1 MTITGT
7 GTMLRRPIGMMIDP
21 LRNLGVQVRSNG
33 YLPITVQGPLRGGE
47 TDVEAYVSSQF
58 LTGLLMSLPLAE
70 GDTILHVEQPN
81 SLPYLAVTV
90 DLASKFRIRMEH
102 NGFREFF
109 IPGGQHY
116 HPAKLHIEG
125 DWSSAAFMLV
135 AGAIAGE
142 VTAKRMNTLSL
153 QADLAIIQALTK
165 AGAVII
171 TTPDEITVRKR
182 ELTGFDFD
190 ATQRPDLFPILAVL
204 GANCEGTTHIRGVNR
219 LVYKESNRAEAIVS
233 EYTKLGM
240 DVALEDDV
248 MTVRGGS
255 LSGGTIDSCNDHR
268 IAMAAAI
275 AALAASGPVTIT
287 NAQAVTKSYPRFWD
301 DLDSIIRTKHEQF
314 RAQFQNNPFRRVAR
328 PRDRRHDRR
337 NAGRHSLL
345 GAGPRSRPRT
355 PPQYG
360 DGRHYAPARTR
371 PAGNRI
377 GHLQR
382 THGRHPADHPVP
394 ECKHETARLCRL
406 RPSSPSVT
414 CRPRRFPQ
422 IRRLQS
428 SRRRRHV
435 LRPDDRRTGRSR
447 SRSQKLLP
455 GVRFSTRLTEIDG
468 MTDSG
473 SFERIL
479 NDLRLAGDTA
489 GGVVEIRAQGVAAGT
504 GEPFF
509 DSIESTAAHLIFPYR
524 VSKE

>member
-1 MTITGT
+1 MEKTIHPSQVSGEVRPPCSKSYAQRALAAALLSDGETTLSNIELCDDTRYAMNVITGLGASVRQTGPTEYVIRGGLAPITDTINTGESGLATRLFTPIAALCDRRMTITGT

-248 MTVRGGS
+248 MTVQGGS

-301 DLDSIIRTKHEQF
+301 DLDSIIRTK
-314 RAQFQNNPFRRVAR
+314 A
-328 PRDRRHDRR
+328 
-337 NAGRHSLL
+337 
-345 GAGPRSRPRT
+345 
-355 PPQYG
+355 
-360 DGRHYAPARTR
+360 
-371 PAGNRI
+371 
-377 GHLQR
+377 
-382 THGRHPADHPVP
+382 
-394 ECKHETARLCRL
+394 
-406 RPSSPSVT
+406 
-414 CRPRRFPQ
+414 
-422 IRRLQS
+422 
-428 SRRRRHV
+428 
-435 LRPDDRRTGRSR
+435 
-447 SRSQKLLP
+447 
-455 GVRFSTRLTEIDG
+455 
-468 MTDSG
+468 
-473 SFERIL
+473 
-479 NDLRLAGDTA
+479 
-489 GGVVEIRAQGVAAGT
+489 
-504 GEPFF
+504 
-509 DSIESTAAHLIFPYR
+509 
-524 VSKE
+524 

>member
-1 MTITGT
+1 MEKTIHPSQVSGEVRPPCSKSYAQRALAAALLSAGETTLSNIELCDDTRYAMNVITGLGASVRQTGPTEYVIRGGLAPITDTINTGESGLATRLFTPIAALCDRRMTITGT

-301 DLDSIIRTKHEQF
+301 DLDSIIRTK
-314 RAQFQNNPFRRVAR
+314 A
-328 PRDRRHDRR
+328 
-337 NAGRHSLL
+337 
-345 GAGPRSRPRT
+345 
-355 PPQYG
+355 
-360 DGRHYAPARTR
+360 
-371 PAGNRI
+371 
-377 GHLQR
+377 
-382 THGRHPADHPVP
+382 
-394 ECKHETARLCRL
+394 
-406 RPSSPSVT
+406 
-414 CRPRRFPQ
+414 
-422 IRRLQS
+422 
-428 SRRRRHV
+428 
-435 LRPDDRRTGRSR
+435 
-447 SRSQKLLP
+447 
-455 GVRFSTRLTEIDG
+455 
-468 MTDSG
+468 
-473 SFERIL
+473 
-479 NDLRLAGDTA
+479 
-489 GGVVEIRAQGVAAGT
+489 
-504 GEPFF
+504 
-509 DSIESTAAHLIFPYR
+509 
-524 VSKE
+524 

>member
-1 MTITGT
+1 MEKTIHPSQVSGEVRPPCSKSYAQRALAAALLSDGETTLSNIELCDDTRYAMNVITGLGASVRQTGPTEYVIRGGLAPITDTINTGESGLATRLFTPIAALCDRRMTITGT

-109 IPGGQHY
+109 IPGGQLY

-301 DLDSIIRTKHEQF
+301 DLDSIIRTK
-314 RAQFQNNPFRRVAR
+314 A
-328 PRDRRHDRR
+328 
-337 NAGRHSLL
+337 
-345 GAGPRSRPRT
+345 
-355 PPQYG
+355 
-360 DGRHYAPARTR
+360 
-371 PAGNRI
+371 
-377 GHLQR
+377 
-382 THGRHPADHPVP
+382 
-394 ECKHETARLCRL
+394 
-406 RPSSPSVT
+406 
-414 CRPRRFPQ
+414 
-422 IRRLQS
+422 
-428 SRRRRHV
+428 
-435 LRPDDRRTGRSR
+435 
-447 SRSQKLLP
+447 
-455 GVRFSTRLTEIDG
+455 
-468 MTDSG
+468 
-473 SFERIL
+473 
-479 NDLRLAGDTA
+479 
-489 GGVVEIRAQGVAAGT
+489 
-504 GEPFF
+504 
-509 DSIESTAAHLIFPYR
+509 
-524 VSKE
+524 

>member
-1 MTITGT
+1 MEKTIHPSQVSGEVRPPCSKSYAQRALAAALLSDGETTLSNIELCDDTRYAMNVITGLGASVRQTGPTEYVIRGGLAPITDTINTGESGLATRLFTPIAALCDRRMTITGT

-90 DLASKFRIRMEH
+90 DIASKFRIRMEH

-301 DLDSIIRTKHEQF
+301 DLDSIIRTK
-314 RAQFQNNPFRRVAR
+314 A
-328 PRDRRHDRR
+328 
-337 NAGRHSLL
+337 
-345 GAGPRSRPRT
+345 
-355 PPQYG
+355 
-360 DGRHYAPARTR
+360 
-371 PAGNRI
+371 
-377 GHLQR
+377 
-382 THGRHPADHPVP
+382 
-394 ECKHETARLCRL
+394 
-406 RPSSPSVT
+406 
-414 CRPRRFPQ
+414 
-422 IRRLQS
+422 
-428 SRRRRHV
+428 
-435 LRPDDRRTGRSR
+435 
-447 SRSQKLLP
+447 
-455 GVRFSTRLTEIDG
+455 
-468 MTDSG
+468 
-473 SFERIL
+473 
-479 NDLRLAGDTA
+479 
-489 GGVVEIRAQGVAAGT
+489 
-504 GEPFF
+504 
-509 DSIESTAAHLIFPYR
+509 
-524 VSKE
+524 

>member
-1 MTITGT
+1 MEKTIHPSQVSGEVRPPCSKSYAQRALAAALLSDGETTLSNIELCDDTRYAMNVITGLGASVRQTGPTEYVIRGGLAPITDTINTGESGLATRLFTPIAALCDRRMTITGT

-233 EYTKLGM
+233 EYPKLGM

-301 DLDSIIRTKHEQF
+301 DLDSIIRTK
-314 RAQFQNNPFRRVAR
+314 A
-328 PRDRRHDRR
+328 
-337 NAGRHSLL
+337 
-345 GAGPRSRPRT
+345 
-355 PPQYG
+355 
-360 DGRHYAPARTR
+360 
-371 PAGNRI
+371 
-377 GHLQR
+377 
-382 THGRHPADHPVP
+382 
-394 ECKHETARLCRL
+394 
-406 RPSSPSVT
+406 
-414 CRPRRFPQ
+414 
-422 IRRLQS
+422 
-428 SRRRRHV
+428 
-435 LRPDDRRTGRSR
+435 
-447 SRSQKLLP
+447 
-455 GVRFSTRLTEIDG
+455 
-468 MTDSG
+468 
-473 SFERIL
+473 
-479 NDLRLAGDTA
+479 
-489 GGVVEIRAQGVAAGT
+489 
-504 GEPFF
+504 
-509 DSIESTAAHLIFPYR
+509 
-524 VSKE
+524 

>member
-1 MTITGT
+1 MEKTIHPSQVSGEVRPPCSKSYAQRALAAALLSDGETTLSNIELCDDTRYAMNVITGLGASVRQTGPTEYVIRGGLAPITDTINTGESGLATRLFTPIAALCDRRMTITGT
-7 GTMLRRPIGMMIDP
+7 GTMLRRPICMMIDP

-301 DLDSIIRTKHEQF
+301 DLDSIIRTK
-314 RAQFQNNPFRRVAR
+314 A
-328 PRDRRHDRR
+328 
-337 NAGRHSLL
+337 
-345 GAGPRSRPRT
+345 
-355 PPQYG
+355 
-360 DGRHYAPARTR
+360 
-371 PAGNRI
+371 
-377 GHLQR
+377 
-382 THGRHPADHPVP
+382 
-394 ECKHETARLCRL
+394 
-406 RPSSPSVT
+406 
-414 CRPRRFPQ
+414 
-422 IRRLQS
+422 
-428 SRRRRHV
+428 
-435 LRPDDRRTGRSR
+435 
-447 SRSQKLLP
+447 
-455 GVRFSTRLTEIDG
+455 
-468 MTDSG
+468 
-473 SFERIL
+473 
-479 NDLRLAGDTA
+479 
-489 GGVVEIRAQGVAAGT
+489 
-504 GEPFF
+504 
-509 DSIESTAAHLIFPYR
+509 
-524 VSKE
+524 

>member
-1 MTITGT
+1 MEKTIHPSQVSGEVRPPCSKSYAQRALAAALLTDGETTLSNIELCDDTRYAMNVITGLGASVWQTGPTEYVIRGGLAPITDTINTGESGLATRLFTPIAALCDRRMTITGT

-204 GANCEGTTHIRGVNR
+204 GANCEGTTHIRGMNR

-301 DLDSIIRTKHEQF
+301 DLDSIIRTK
-314 RAQFQNNPFRRVAR
+314 A
-328 PRDRRHDRR
+328 
-337 NAGRHSLL
+337 
-345 GAGPRSRPRT
+345 
-355 PPQYG
+355 
-360 DGRHYAPARTR
+360 
-371 PAGNRI
+371 
-377 GHLQR
+377 
-382 THGRHPADHPVP
+382 
-394 ECKHETARLCRL
+394 
-406 RPSSPSVT
+406 
-414 CRPRRFPQ
+414 
-422 IRRLQS
+422 
-428 SRRRRHV
+428 
-435 LRPDDRRTGRSR
+435 
-447 SRSQKLLP
+447 
-455 GVRFSTRLTEIDG
+455 
-468 MTDSG
+468 
-473 SFERIL
+473 
-479 NDLRLAGDTA
+479 
-489 GGVVEIRAQGVAAGT
+489 
-504 GEPFF
+504 
-509 DSIESTAAHLIFPYR
+509 
-524 VSKE
+524 

>member
-1 MTITGT
+1 MEKTIHPSQVSGEVRPPCSKSYAQRALAAALLSDGETTLSNIELCDDTRYAMNVITGLGASVRQTGPTEYVIRGGLAPITDTINTGESGLATRLFTPIAALCDRRMTITGT

-190 ATQRPDLFPILAVL
+190 ATQRPDLFPILAIL

-301 DLDSIIRTKHEQF
+301 DLDSIIRTK
-314 RAQFQNNPFRRVAR
+314 A
-328 PRDRRHDRR
+328 
-337 NAGRHSLL
+337 
-345 GAGPRSRPRT
+345 
-355 PPQYG
+355 
-360 DGRHYAPARTR
+360 
-371 PAGNRI
+371 
-377 GHLQR
+377 
-382 THGRHPADHPVP
+382 
-394 ECKHETARLCRL
+394 
-406 RPSSPSVT
+406 
-414 CRPRRFPQ
+414 
-422 IRRLQS
+422 
-428 SRRRRHV
+428 
-435 LRPDDRRTGRSR
+435 
-447 SRSQKLLP
+447 
-455 GVRFSTRLTEIDG
+455 
-468 MTDSG
+468 
-473 SFERIL
+473 
-479 NDLRLAGDTA
+479 
-489 GGVVEIRAQGVAAGT
+489 
-504 GEPFF
+504 
-509 DSIESTAAHLIFPYR
+509 
-524 VSKE
+524 

>member
-1 MTITGT
+1 MEKTIHPSQVSGEVRPSCSKSYAQRALAAALLSDGETTLSNIELCDDTRYAMNVITGLGASVRQTGPTEYVIRGGLAPITDTINTGESGLATRLFTPIAALCDRRMTITGT

-301 DLDSIIRTKHEQF
+301 DLDSIIRTK
-314 RAQFQNNPFRRVAR
+314 A
-328 PRDRRHDRR
+328 
-337 NAGRHSLL
+337 
-345 GAGPRSRPRT
+345 
-355 PPQYG
+355 
-360 DGRHYAPARTR
+360 
-371 PAGNRI
+371 
-377 GHLQR
+377 
-382 THGRHPADHPVP
+382 
-394 ECKHETARLCRL
+394 
-406 RPSSPSVT
+406 
-414 CRPRRFPQ
+414 
-422 IRRLQS
+422 
-428 SRRRRHV
+428 
-435 LRPDDRRTGRSR
+435 
-447 SRSQKLLP
+447 
-455 GVRFSTRLTEIDG
+455 
-468 MTDSG
+468 
-473 SFERIL
+473 
-479 NDLRLAGDTA
+479 
-489 GGVVEIRAQGVAAGT
+489 
-504 GEPFF
+504 
-509 DSIESTAAHLIFPYR
+509 
-524 VSKE
+524 

>member
-1 MTITGT
+1 MEKTIHPSQVSGEVRPPCSKSYAQRARAAALISDGETTLSNIELCDDTRYAMNVITGLGASVRQTGPTEYVIRGGLAPITDTINTGESGLATRLFTPIAALCDRRMTITGT

-301 DLDSIIRTKHEQF
+301 DLDSIIRTK
-314 RAQFQNNPFRRVAR
+314 A
-328 PRDRRHDRR
+328 
-337 NAGRHSLL
+337 
-345 GAGPRSRPRT
+345 
-355 PPQYG
+355 
-360 DGRHYAPARTR
+360 
-371 PAGNRI
+371 
-377 GHLQR
+377 
-382 THGRHPADHPVP
+382 
-394 ECKHETARLCRL
+394 
-406 RPSSPSVT
+406 
-414 CRPRRFPQ
+414 
-422 IRRLQS
+422 
-428 SRRRRHV
+428 
-435 LRPDDRRTGRSR
+435 
-447 SRSQKLLP
+447 
-455 GVRFSTRLTEIDG
+455 
-468 MTDSG
+468 
-473 SFERIL
+473 
-479 NDLRLAGDTA
+479 
-489 GGVVEIRAQGVAAGT
+489 
-504 GEPFF
+504 
-509 DSIESTAAHLIFPYR
+509 
-524 VSKE
+524 

>member
-1 MTITGT
+1 MEKTIHPSQVSGEVRPPCSKSYAQRALAAALLSDGETTLSNIELCDDTRYAMNVITGLGASVRQTGPTEYVIRGGLAPITDTINTGESGLATRLFTPIAALCDRRMTITGT

-287 NAQAVTKSYPRFWD
+287 NAQSVTKSYPRFWD
-301 DLDSIIRTKHEQF
+301 DLDSIIRTK
-314 RAQFQNNPFRRVAR
+314 A
-328 PRDRRHDRR
+328 
-337 NAGRHSLL
+337 
-345 GAGPRSRPRT
+345 
-355 PPQYG
+355 
-360 DGRHYAPARTR
+360 
-371 PAGNRI
+371 
-377 GHLQR
+377 
-382 THGRHPADHPVP
+382 
-394 ECKHETARLCRL
+394 
-406 RPSSPSVT
+406 
-414 CRPRRFPQ
+414 
-422 IRRLQS
+422 
-428 SRRRRHV
+428 
-435 LRPDDRRTGRSR
+435 
-447 SRSQKLLP
+447 
-455 GVRFSTRLTEIDG
+455 
-468 MTDSG
+468 
-473 SFERIL
+473 
-479 NDLRLAGDTA
+479 
-489 GGVVEIRAQGVAAGT
+489 
-504 GEPFF
+504 
-509 DSIESTAAHLIFPYR
+509 
-524 VSKE
+524 

>member
-1 MTITGT
+1 MEKTIHPSQVSGEVRPPCSKSYAQRALAAALLSDGETTLSNIELCDDTRYAMNVITGLGASVRQTGPTEYVIRGGLAPITDTINTGESGLATRLFTPIAALCDRRMTITGT

-21 LRNLGVQVRSNG
+21 LRKLGVQVRSNG

-301 DLDSIIRTKHEQF
+301 DLDSIIRTK
-314 RAQFQNNPFRRVAR
+314 A
-328 PRDRRHDRR
+328 
-337 NAGRHSLL
+337 
-345 GAGPRSRPRT
+345 
-355 PPQYG
+355 
-360 DGRHYAPARTR
+360 
-371 PAGNRI
+371 
-377 GHLQR
+377 
-382 THGRHPADHPVP
+382 
-394 ECKHETARLCRL
+394 
-406 RPSSPSVT
+406 
-414 CRPRRFPQ
+414 
-422 IRRLQS
+422 
-428 SRRRRHV
+428 
-435 LRPDDRRTGRSR
+435 
-447 SRSQKLLP
+447 
-455 GVRFSTRLTEIDG
+455 
-468 MTDSG
+468 
-473 SFERIL
+473 
-479 NDLRLAGDTA
+479 
-489 GGVVEIRAQGVAAGT
+489 
-504 GEPFF
+504 
-509 DSIESTAAHLIFPYR
+509 
-524 VSKE
+524 

>member
-1 MTITGT
+1 MEKTIHPSQVSGEVRPPCSKSYAQRALAAALLSDGETTLSNIELCDDTRYAMNVITGLGASVRQTGPTEYVIRGGLAPITDTINTGESGLATRLFTPIAALCDRRMTITGT

-287 NAQAVTKSYPRFWD
+287 NAQAVTKSSPRFWD
-301 DLDSIIRTKHEQF
+301 DLDSIIRTK
-314 RAQFQNNPFRRVAR
+314 A
-328 PRDRRHDRR
+328 
-337 NAGRHSLL
+337 
-345 GAGPRSRPRT
+345 
-355 PPQYG
+355 
-360 DGRHYAPARTR
+360 
-371 PAGNRI
+371 
-377 GHLQR
+377 
-382 THGRHPADHPVP
+382 
-394 ECKHETARLCRL
+394 
-406 RPSSPSVT
+406 
-414 CRPRRFPQ
+414 
-422 IRRLQS
+422 
-428 SRRRRHV
+428 
-435 LRPDDRRTGRSR
+435 
-447 SRSQKLLP
+447 
-455 GVRFSTRLTEIDG
+455 
-468 MTDSG
+468 
-473 SFERIL
+473 
-479 NDLRLAGDTA
+479 
-489 GGVVEIRAQGVAAGT
+489 
-504 GEPFF
+504 
-509 DSIESTAAHLIFPYR
+509 
-524 VSKE
+524 

>member
-1 MTITGT
+1 MEKTIHPSQVSGEVRPPCSKSYAQRALAAALLSDGETTLSNIELCDDTRYAMNVITGLGASVRQTGPTEYVIRGGLAPITDTINTGESGLATRLFTPIAALCDRRMTITGT

-33 YLPITVQGPLRGGE
+33 YLPITVQGPVRGGE

-301 DLDSIIRTKHEQF
+301 DLDSIIRTK
-314 RAQFQNNPFRRVAR
+314 A
-328 PRDRRHDRR
+328 
-337 NAGRHSLL
+337 
-345 GAGPRSRPRT
+345 
-355 PPQYG
+355 
-360 DGRHYAPARTR
+360 
-371 PAGNRI
+371 
-377 GHLQR
+377 
-382 THGRHPADHPVP
+382 
-394 ECKHETARLCRL
+394 
-406 RPSSPSVT
+406 
-414 CRPRRFPQ
+414 
-422 IRRLQS
+422 
-428 SRRRRHV
+428 
-435 LRPDDRRTGRSR
+435 
-447 SRSQKLLP
+447 
-455 GVRFSTRLTEIDG
+455 
-468 MTDSG
+468 
-473 SFERIL
+473 
-479 NDLRLAGDTA
+479 
-489 GGVVEIRAQGVAAGT
+489 
-504 GEPFF
+504 
-509 DSIESTAAHLIFPYR
+509 
-524 VSKE
+524 

>member
-1 MTITGT
+1 MEKTIHPSQVSGEGRPPCSKSYAQRALAAALLSDGETTLSNIELCDDTRYAMNVITGLGASVRQTGPTEYVIRGGLAPITDTINTGESGLATRLFTPIAALCDRRMTITGT

-301 DLDSIIRTKHEQF
+301 DLDSIIRTK
-314 RAQFQNNPFRRVAR
+314 A
-328 PRDRRHDRR
+328 
-337 NAGRHSLL
+337 
-345 GAGPRSRPRT
+345 
-355 PPQYG
+355 
-360 DGRHYAPARTR
+360 
-371 PAGNRI
+371 
-377 GHLQR
+377 
-382 THGRHPADHPVP
+382 
-394 ECKHETARLCRL
+394 
-406 RPSSPSVT
+406 
-414 CRPRRFPQ
+414 
-422 IRRLQS
+422 
-428 SRRRRHV
+428 
-435 LRPDDRRTGRSR
+435 
-447 SRSQKLLP
+447 
-455 GVRFSTRLTEIDG
+455 
-468 MTDSG
+468 
-473 SFERIL
+473 
-479 NDLRLAGDTA
+479 
-489 GGVVEIRAQGVAAGT
+489 
-504 GEPFF
+504 
-509 DSIESTAAHLIFPYR
+509 
-524 VSKE
+524 

>member
-1 MTITGT
+1 MEKTIHPSQVSGEVRPPCSKSYAQRALAAALLSDGETTLSNIELCDDTRYAMNVITGLGASVRQTGPTEYVIRGGLAPITNTINTGESGLATRLFTPIATLCDRRMTITGT

-190 ATQRPDLFPILAVL
+190 ATHRPDLFPLLAVL

-275 AALAASGPVTIT
+275 AALAASDPVTIT

-301 DLDSIIRTKHEQF
+301 DLDSIIRTK
-314 RAQFQNNPFRRVAR
+314 A
-328 PRDRRHDRR
+328 
-337 NAGRHSLL
+337 
-345 GAGPRSRPRT
+345 
-355 PPQYG
+355 
-360 DGRHYAPARTR
+360 
-371 PAGNRI
+371 
-377 GHLQR
+377 
-382 THGRHPADHPVP
+382 
-394 ECKHETARLCRL
+394 
-406 RPSSPSVT
+406 
-414 CRPRRFPQ
+414 
-422 IRRLQS
+422 
-428 SRRRRHV
+428 
-435 LRPDDRRTGRSR
+435 
-447 SRSQKLLP
+447 
-455 GVRFSTRLTEIDG
+455 
-468 MTDSG
+468 
-473 SFERIL
+473 
-479 NDLRLAGDTA
+479 
-489 GGVVEIRAQGVAAGT
+489 
-504 GEPFF
+504 
-509 DSIESTAAHLIFPYR
+509 
-524 VSKE
+524 

>member
-1 MTITGT
+1 MEKTIHPSQVSGEVRPPCSKSYAQRALAAALLSDGETTLSNIELCDDTRYAMNVITGLGASVRQTGPTEYVIRGGLAPITDTINTGESGLATRLFTPIAALCDRRMTITGT

-116 HPAKLHIEG
+116 HIEG

-204 GANCEGTTHIRGVNR
+204 GANCEGTTHIRGMNR

-301 DLDSIIRTKHEQF
+301 DLDSIIRTK
-314 RAQFQNNPFRRVAR
+314 A
-328 PRDRRHDRR
+328 
-337 NAGRHSLL
+337 
-345 GAGPRSRPRT
+345 
-355 PPQYG
+355 
-360 DGRHYAPARTR
+360 
-371 PAGNRI
+371 
-377 GHLQR
+377 
-382 THGRHPADHPVP
+382 
-394 ECKHETARLCRL
+394 
-406 RPSSPSVT
+406 
-414 CRPRRFPQ
+414 
-422 IRRLQS
+422 
-428 SRRRRHV
+428 
-435 LRPDDRRTGRSR
+435 
-447 SRSQKLLP
+447 
-455 GVRFSTRLTEIDG
+455 
-468 MTDSG
+468 
-473 SFERIL
+473 
-479 NDLRLAGDTA
+479 
-489 GGVVEIRAQGVAAGT
+489 
-504 GEPFF
+504 
-509 DSIESTAAHLIFPYR
+509 
-524 VSKE
+524 

>member
-1 MTITGT
+1 MEKTIHPSQVSGEVRPPCSKSYAQRALAAALLSDGETTLSNIELCDDTRYAMNVITGLGASVRQTGPTEYVIRGGLAPITDTINTGESGLATRLFPPIAALCDRRMTITGT

-301 DLDSIIRTKHEQF
+301 DLDSIIRTK
-314 RAQFQNNPFRRVAR
+314 A
-328 PRDRRHDRR
+328 
-337 NAGRHSLL
+337 
-345 GAGPRSRPRT
+345 
-355 PPQYG
+355 
-360 DGRHYAPARTR
+360 
-371 PAGNRI
+371 
-377 GHLQR
+377 
-382 THGRHPADHPVP
+382 
-394 ECKHETARLCRL
+394 
-406 RPSSPSVT
+406 
-414 CRPRRFPQ
+414 
-422 IRRLQS
+422 
-428 SRRRRHV
+428 
-435 LRPDDRRTGRSR
+435 
-447 SRSQKLLP
+447 
-455 GVRFSTRLTEIDG
+455 
-468 MTDSG
+468 
-473 SFERIL
+473 
-479 NDLRLAGDTA
+479 
-489 GGVVEIRAQGVAAGT
+489 
-504 GEPFF
+504 
-509 DSIESTAAHLIFPYR
+509 
-524 VSKE
+524 

>member
-1 MTITGT
+1 MEKTIHPSQVSGEVRPPCSKSYAQRALAAALLSDGETTLSNIELCDDTRYAMNVITGLGASVRQTGPTEYVIRGGLAPITDTINTGESGLATRLFTPIAALCDRRMTITGT

-204 GANCEGTTHIRGVNR
+204 GANCEGTTHIRGMNR

-275 AALAASGPVTIT
+275 AALPASGPVTIT

-301 DLDSIIRTKHEQF
+301 DLDSIIRTK
-314 RAQFQNNPFRRVAR
+314 A
-328 PRDRRHDRR
+328 
-337 NAGRHSLL
+337 
-345 GAGPRSRPRT
+345 
-355 PPQYG
+355 
-360 DGRHYAPARTR
+360 
-371 PAGNRI
+371 
-377 GHLQR
+377 
-382 THGRHPADHPVP
+382 
-394 ECKHETARLCRL
+394 
-406 RPSSPSVT
+406 
-414 CRPRRFPQ
+414 
-422 IRRLQS
+422 
-428 SRRRRHV
+428 
-435 LRPDDRRTGRSR
+435 
-447 SRSQKLLP
+447 
-455 GVRFSTRLTEIDG
+455 
-468 MTDSG
+468 
-473 SFERIL
+473 
-479 NDLRLAGDTA
+479 
-489 GGVVEIRAQGVAAGT
+489 
-504 GEPFF
+504 
-509 DSIESTAAHLIFPYR
+509 
-524 VSKE
+524 

>member
-1 MTITGT
+1 MEKTIHPSQVSGEVRPPCSKSYAQRALAAALLSDGETTLSNIELCDDTRYAMNVITGLGASVRQTGPTEYVIRGGLAPITDTINTGESGLATRLFTPIAALCDRRMTITGT

-268 IAMAAAI
+268 ITMAAAI

-301 DLDSIIRTKHEQF
+301 DLDSIIRTK
-314 RAQFQNNPFRRVAR
+314 A
-328 PRDRRHDRR
+328 
-337 NAGRHSLL
+337 
-345 GAGPRSRPRT
+345 
-355 PPQYG
+355 
-360 DGRHYAPARTR
+360 
-371 PAGNRI
+371 
-377 GHLQR
+377 
-382 THGRHPADHPVP
+382 
-394 ECKHETARLCRL
+394 
-406 RPSSPSVT
+406 
-414 CRPRRFPQ
+414 
-422 IRRLQS
+422 
-428 SRRRRHV
+428 
-435 LRPDDRRTGRSR
+435 
-447 SRSQKLLP
+447 
-455 GVRFSTRLTEIDG
+455 
-468 MTDSG
+468 
-473 SFERIL
+473 
-479 NDLRLAGDTA
+479 
-489 GGVVEIRAQGVAAGT
+489 
-504 GEPFF
+504 
-509 DSIESTAAHLIFPYR
+509 
-524 VSKE
+524 

>member
-1 MTITGT
+1 MEKTIHPSQVSGEVRPPCSKSYAQRALAAALLSDGETTLSNIELCDDTRYAMNVITGLGASVRQTGPTEYVIRGGLAPITDTINTGESGLATRLFTPIAALCDRRMTITGT

-204 GANCEGTTHIRGVNR
+204 GANCEGTTHIRGMNR

-248 MTVRGGS
+248 MTVRGGI

-301 DLDSIIRTKHEQF
+301 DLDSIIRTK
-314 RAQFQNNPFRRVAR
+314 A
-328 PRDRRHDRR
+328 
-337 NAGRHSLL
+337 
-345 GAGPRSRPRT
+345 
-355 PPQYG
+355 
-360 DGRHYAPARTR
+360 
-371 PAGNRI
+371 
-377 GHLQR
+377 
-382 THGRHPADHPVP
+382 
-394 ECKHETARLCRL
+394 
-406 RPSSPSVT
+406 
-414 CRPRRFPQ
+414 
-422 IRRLQS
+422 
-428 SRRRRHV
+428 
-435 LRPDDRRTGRSR
+435 
-447 SRSQKLLP
+447 
-455 GVRFSTRLTEIDG
+455 
-468 MTDSG
+468 
-473 SFERIL
+473 
-479 NDLRLAGDTA
+479 
-489 GGVVEIRAQGVAAGT
+489 
-504 GEPFF
+504 
-509 DSIESTAAHLIFPYR
+509 
-524 VSKE
+524 

>member
-1 MTITGT
+1 MEKTIHPSQVSGEVRPPCSKSYAQRALAAALLSDGETTLSNIELCDDTRYAMNVITGLGASVRQTGPTEYVIRGGLAPITDTINTGESGLATRLFTPIAALCDRRMTITGT

-301 DLDSIIRTKHEQF
+301 DLDSIILTK
-314 RAQFQNNPFRRVAR
+314 A
-328 PRDRRHDRR
+328 
-337 NAGRHSLL
+337 
-345 GAGPRSRPRT
+345 
-355 PPQYG
+355 
-360 DGRHYAPARTR
+360 
-371 PAGNRI
+371 
-377 GHLQR
+377 
-382 THGRHPADHPVP
+382 
-394 ECKHETARLCRL
+394 
-406 RPSSPSVT
+406 
-414 CRPRRFPQ
+414 
-422 IRRLQS
+422 
-428 SRRRRHV
+428 
-435 LRPDDRRTGRSR
+435 
-447 SRSQKLLP
+447 
-455 GVRFSTRLTEIDG
+455 
-468 MTDSG
+468 
-473 SFERIL
+473 
-479 NDLRLAGDTA
+479 
-489 GGVVEIRAQGVAAGT
+489 
-504 GEPFF
+504 
-509 DSIESTAAHLIFPYR
+509 
-524 VSKE
+524 

>member
-1 MTITGT
+1 MEKTIHPSQVSGEVRPPCSKSYAQRALAAALLSDGETTLSNIELCDDTRYAMNVITGLGASVRQTGPTEYVIRGGLAPITDTINTGESGLATRLFTPIAALCDRRMTITGT

-165 AGAVII
+165 AGAGII
-171 TTPDEITVRKR
+171 TTPDEITVRIR
-182 ELTGFDFD
+182 DLTGFDFD

-233 EYTKLGM
+233 EYTQLGM
-240 DVALEDDV
+240 GVALEDDV

-255 LSGGTIDSCNDHR
+255 LSGGTIDSCNAHR

-301 DLDSIIRTKHEQF
+301 DLDSIIRTK
-314 RAQFQNNPFRRVAR
+314 A
-328 PRDRRHDRR
+328 
-337 NAGRHSLL
+337 
-345 GAGPRSRPRT
+345 
-355 PPQYG
+355 
-360 DGRHYAPARTR
+360 
-371 PAGNRI
+371 
-377 GHLQR
+377 
-382 THGRHPADHPVP
+382 
-394 ECKHETARLCRL
+394 
-406 RPSSPSVT
+406 
-414 CRPRRFPQ
+414 
-422 IRRLQS
+422 
-428 SRRRRHV
+428 
-435 LRPDDRRTGRSR
+435 
-447 SRSQKLLP
+447 
-455 GVRFSTRLTEIDG
+455 
-468 MTDSG
+468 
-473 SFERIL
+473 
-479 NDLRLAGDTA
+479 
-489 GGVVEIRAQGVAAGT
+489 
-504 GEPFF
+504 
-509 DSIESTAAHLIFPYR
+509 
-524 VSKE
+524 

>member
-1 MTITGT
+1 MEKTIHPSQVSGEVRPPCSKSYAQRALAAALLSDGETTLSNIELCDDTRYAMNVITGLGASVRQTGPTEYVIRGGLAPITNTINTGESGLATRLFTPIAALCDRRMTITGT

-190 ATQRPDLFPILAVL
+190 VTQRPDLFPILAVL

-275 AALAASGPVTIT
+275 AALAASDPVTIT

-301 DLDSIIRTKHEQF
+301 DLDSIIRTK
-314 RAQFQNNPFRRVAR
+314 A
-328 PRDRRHDRR
+328 
-337 NAGRHSLL
+337 
-345 GAGPRSRPRT
+345 
-355 PPQYG
+355 
-360 DGRHYAPARTR
+360 
-371 PAGNRI
+371 
-377 GHLQR
+377 
-382 THGRHPADHPVP
+382 
-394 ECKHETARLCRL
+394 
-406 RPSSPSVT
+406 
-414 CRPRRFPQ
+414 
-422 IRRLQS
+422 
-428 SRRRRHV
+428 
-435 LRPDDRRTGRSR
+435 
-447 SRSQKLLP
+447 
-455 GVRFSTRLTEIDG
+455 
-468 MTDSG
+468 
-473 SFERIL
+473 
-479 NDLRLAGDTA
+479 
-489 GGVVEIRAQGVAAGT
+489 
-504 GEPFF
+504 
-509 DSIESTAAHLIFPYR
+509 
-524 VSKE
+524 

>member
-1 MTITGT
+1 MEKTIHPSQVSGEVRPPCSKSYAQRALAAALLSDGETTLSNIELCDDTRYAMNVITGLGASVRQTGPTEYVIRGGLAPITDTINTGESGLATRLFTPTAALCDRRMTITGT

-204 GANCEGTTHIRGVNR
+204 GDNCEGTTHIRGVNR

-301 DLDSIIRTKHEQF
+301 DLDSIIRTK
-314 RAQFQNNPFRRVAR
+314 A
-328 PRDRRHDRR
+328 
-337 NAGRHSLL
+337 
-345 GAGPRSRPRT
+345 
-355 PPQYG
+355 
-360 DGRHYAPARTR
+360 
-371 PAGNRI
+371 
-377 GHLQR
+377 
-382 THGRHPADHPVP
+382 
-394 ECKHETARLCRL
+394 
-406 RPSSPSVT
+406 
-414 CRPRRFPQ
+414 
-422 IRRLQS
+422 
-428 SRRRRHV
+428 
-435 LRPDDRRTGRSR
+435 
-447 SRSQKLLP
+447 
-455 GVRFSTRLTEIDG
+455 
-468 MTDSG
+468 
-473 SFERIL
+473 
-479 NDLRLAGDTA
+479 
-489 GGVVEIRAQGVAAGT
+489 
-504 GEPFF
+504 
-509 DSIESTAAHLIFPYR
+509 
-524 VSKE
+524 

>member
-1 MTITGT
+1 MEKTIHPSQVSGEVRPPCSKSYAQRALAAALLSDGETTLSNIELCDDTRYAMNVITGLGASVRQTGPTEYVIRGGLAPITDTINTGESGLATRLFTPIAALCDRRMTITGT

-90 DLASKFRIRMEH
+90 DRASKFRIRMEH

-301 DLDSIIRTKHEQF
+301 DLDSIIRTK
-314 RAQFQNNPFRRVAR
+314 A
-328 PRDRRHDRR
+328 
-337 NAGRHSLL
+337 
-345 GAGPRSRPRT
+345 
-355 PPQYG
+355 
-360 DGRHYAPARTR
+360 
-371 PAGNRI
+371 
-377 GHLQR
+377 
-382 THGRHPADHPVP
+382 
-394 ECKHETARLCRL
+394 
-406 RPSSPSVT
+406 
-414 CRPRRFPQ
+414 
-422 IRRLQS
+422 
-428 SRRRRHV
+428 
-435 LRPDDRRTGRSR
+435 
-447 SRSQKLLP
+447 
-455 GVRFSTRLTEIDG
+455 
-468 MTDSG
+468 
-473 SFERIL
+473 
-479 NDLRLAGDTA
+479 
-489 GGVVEIRAQGVAAGT
+489 
-504 GEPFF
+504 
-509 DSIESTAAHLIFPYR
+509 
-524 VSKE
+524 

>member
-1 MTITGT
+1 MEKTIHPSQVSGEVRPPCSKSYAQRALAAALLSDGETTLSNIELCDDTRYAMNVITGLGASVRQTGPTEYVIRGGLAPITDTINTGESGLATRLFTPIAALCDRRMTITGT

-219 LVYKESNRAEAIVS
+219 LVYKESNRAAAIVS

-301 DLDSIIRTKHEQF
+301 DLDSIIRTK
-314 RAQFQNNPFRRVAR
+314 A
-328 PRDRRHDRR
+328 
-337 NAGRHSLL
+337 
-345 GAGPRSRPRT
+345 
-355 PPQYG
+355 
-360 DGRHYAPARTR
+360 
-371 PAGNRI
+371 
-377 GHLQR
+377 
-382 THGRHPADHPVP
+382 
-394 ECKHETARLCRL
+394 
-406 RPSSPSVT
+406 
-414 CRPRRFPQ
+414 
-422 IRRLQS
+422 
-428 SRRRRHV
+428 
-435 LRPDDRRTGRSR
+435 
-447 SRSQKLLP
+447 
-455 GVRFSTRLTEIDG
+455 
-468 MTDSG
+468 
-473 SFERIL
+473 
-479 NDLRLAGDTA
+479 
-489 GGVVEIRAQGVAAGT
+489 
-504 GEPFF
+504 
-509 DSIESTAAHLIFPYR
+509 
-524 VSKE
+524 

>member
-1 MTITGT
+1 MEKTIHPSQVSGEVRPPYSKSYAQRALAAALLSDGETTLSNIELCDDTRYAMNVITGLGASVRQTGPTEYVIRGGLAPITDTINTGESGLATRLFTPIAALCDRRMTITGT

-301 DLDSIIRTKHEQF
+301 DLDSIIRTK
-314 RAQFQNNPFRRVAR
+314 A
-328 PRDRRHDRR
+328 
-337 NAGRHSLL
+337 
-345 GAGPRSRPRT
+345 
-355 PPQYG
+355 
-360 DGRHYAPARTR
+360 
-371 PAGNRI
+371 
-377 GHLQR
+377 
-382 THGRHPADHPVP
+382 
-394 ECKHETARLCRL
+394 
-406 RPSSPSVT
+406 
-414 CRPRRFPQ
+414 
-422 IRRLQS
+422 
-428 SRRRRHV
+428 
-435 LRPDDRRTGRSR
+435 
-447 SRSQKLLP
+447 
-455 GVRFSTRLTEIDG
+455 
-468 MTDSG
+468 
-473 SFERIL
+473 
-479 NDLRLAGDTA
+479 
-489 GGVVEIRAQGVAAGT
+489 
-504 GEPFF
+504 
-509 DSIESTAAHLIFPYR
+509 
-524 VSKE
+524 

>member
-1 MTITGT
+1 MEKTIHPSQVSGEVRPPCSKSYAQRALAAALLSDGETTLSNIELCDDTRYAMNVITGLGASVRQTGPTEYVIRGGLAPITDTINTGESGLATRLFTPIAALCDRRMTITGT

-70 GDTILHVEQPN
+70 GDTILHVEQ
-81 SLPYLAVTV
+81 PYLAVTV

-301 DLDSIIRTKHEQF
+301 DLDSIIRTK
-314 RAQFQNNPFRRVAR
+314 A
-328 PRDRRHDRR
+328 
-337 NAGRHSLL
+337 
-345 GAGPRSRPRT
+345 
-355 PPQYG
+355 
-360 DGRHYAPARTR
+360 
-371 PAGNRI
+371 
-377 GHLQR
+377 
-382 THGRHPADHPVP
+382 
-394 ECKHETARLCRL
+394 
-406 RPSSPSVT
+406 
-414 CRPRRFPQ
+414 
-422 IRRLQS
+422 
-428 SRRRRHV
+428 
-435 LRPDDRRTGRSR
+435 
-447 SRSQKLLP
+447 
-455 GVRFSTRLTEIDG
+455 
-468 MTDSG
+468 
-473 SFERIL
+473 
-479 NDLRLAGDTA
+479 
-489 GGVVEIRAQGVAAGT
+489 
-504 GEPFF
+504 
-509 DSIESTAAHLIFPYR
+509 
-524 VSKE
+524 

>member
-1 MTITGT
+1 MEKTIHPSQVSGEVRPPCSKSYAQRALAAALLSDGETTLSNIELCDDTRYAMNVITGLGASVRQTGPTEYVIRGGLAPITDTINTGESGLATRLFTPIAALCDRRMTITGT

-190 ATQRPDLFPILAVL
+190 ATQRPDLSPILAVL
-204 GANCEGTTHIRGVNR
+204 GANCEGTTHIRGMNR

-301 DLDSIIRTKHEQF
+301 DLDSIIRTK
-314 RAQFQNNPFRRVAR
+314 A
-328 PRDRRHDRR
+328 
-337 NAGRHSLL
+337 
-345 GAGPRSRPRT
+345 
-355 PPQYG
+355 
-360 DGRHYAPARTR
+360 
-371 PAGNRI
+371 
-377 GHLQR
+377 
-382 THGRHPADHPVP
+382 
-394 ECKHETARLCRL
+394 
-406 RPSSPSVT
+406 
-414 CRPRRFPQ
+414 
-422 IRRLQS
+422 
-428 SRRRRHV
+428 
-435 LRPDDRRTGRSR
+435 
-447 SRSQKLLP
+447 
-455 GVRFSTRLTEIDG
+455 
-468 MTDSG
+468 
-473 SFERIL
+473 
-479 NDLRLAGDTA
+479 
-489 GGVVEIRAQGVAAGT
+489 
-504 GEPFF
+504 
-509 DSIESTAAHLIFPYR
+509 
-524 VSKE
+524 

>member
-1 MTITGT
+1 MEKTIHPSQVSGEVRPPCSKSYAQRALAAALLSDGETTLSNIELCDDTRYAMNVITGLGASVRQTGPTEYVIRGGLAPITDTINTGESGLATRLFTPIAALCDRRMTITGT

-116 HPAKLHIEG
+116 HPAKLQIEG

-204 GANCEGTTHIRGVNR
+204 GANCEGTTHIRGMNR

-301 DLDSIIRTKHEQF
+301 DLDSIIRTK
-314 RAQFQNNPFRRVAR
+314 A
-328 PRDRRHDRR
+328 
-337 NAGRHSLL
+337 
-345 GAGPRSRPRT
+345 
-355 PPQYG
+355 
-360 DGRHYAPARTR
+360 
-371 PAGNRI
+371 
-377 GHLQR
+377 
-382 THGRHPADHPVP
+382 
-394 ECKHETARLCRL
+394 
-406 RPSSPSVT
+406 
-414 CRPRRFPQ
+414 
-422 IRRLQS
+422 
-428 SRRRRHV
+428 
-435 LRPDDRRTGRSR
+435 
-447 SRSQKLLP
+447 
-455 GVRFSTRLTEIDG
+455 
-468 MTDSG
+468 
-473 SFERIL
+473 
-479 NDLRLAGDTA
+479 
-489 GGVVEIRAQGVAAGT
+489 
-504 GEPFF
+504 
-509 DSIESTAAHLIFPYR
+509 
-524 VSKE
+524 